1 MTHCIYIVFNLL
13 ELLRCLGMFTYQKIE
28 GLDKKIE
35 YVKFTDATSNV
46 QMYVFNFI
54 LWNVPLK
61 EFYFSC

>member
-1 MTHCIYIVFNLL
+1 
-13 ELLRCLGMFTYQKIE
+13 MFTYQKIE

-35 YVKFTDATSNV
+35 YVKFTDATSSV